1 MDLINEIWK
10 PIPSYRK
17 RYEISTFGNVR
28 RWFHVTGSKGKV
40 YHKKLDTPRIVK
52 QSTVGNYL
60 SVGLSINGNRSQQYV
75 HRLMLITFKK
85 VKNYK
90 HLYVN
95 HKDFNTKNNRIGN
108 LEWVTPLQNTRY
120 SIENGRFDKMPE
132 FRRNR
137 ELKKVANGI
146 HPFMRPDVQEKM
158 NIARKNRWAN
168 SGNSKLTEK
177 DVLDIF
183 SNNLSSRQLAI
194 KYGVGQPII
203 LAIKNGKSWT
213 HITHNNKS
221 KIN

>member
-85 VKNYK
+85 VILFANQQ
-90 HLYVN
+90 
-95 HKDFNTKNNRIGN
+95 IQI
-108 LEWVTPLQNTRY
+108 QNANQQ
-120 SIENGRFDKMPE
+120 NG
-132 FRRNR
+132 
-137 ELKKVANGI
+137 
-146 HPFMRPDVQEKM
+146 
-158 NIARKNRWAN
+158 
-168 SGNSKLTEK
+168 
-177 DVLDIF
+177 LD
-183 SNNLSSRQLAI
+183 R
-194 KYGVGQPII
+194 
-203 LAIKNGKSWT
+203 T
-213 HITHNNKS
+213 
-221 KIN
+221 